1 MKMFQE
7 SNTFSCKC
15 EKMNLNTLKWFPTL
29 EIEVLQKS
37 QFFGEKKLNNKLG
50 SNCVF

>member
-1 MKMFQE
+1 MKVFQD

-29 EIEVLQKS
+29 EIEVLQNPN
-37 QFFGEKKLNNKLG
+37 FFWGKITK
-50 SNCVF
+50 